1 MHRQRGFVKEKI
13 VSKYSAFV
21 RQHIHTMPKYQPVV
35 PLEILSGQL
44 NRSAD
49 TILKL
54 DANENP
60 YGPLDVVQKEIK
72 NLPYIH
78 IYPDPSS
85 NKLCRALSKYHELPL
100 SNIVPGAGADELI
113 DLTMRLFLEPG
124 DAIVNCPPTFG
135 MYSFDALLN
144 GATVLSVGRNKD
156 FSLDIAKIEDVIKNQ
171 KPKLIFISSPNNPDG
186 SVPPLTTIKRLLD
199 LPIIVVIDEAYVDF
213 APSGTSVIEEVLT
226 RENLIVLRTFS
237 KWAGLAGLRVGY
249 GVFPDWMIPFL
260 WKIKQPYNVS
270 VTASAAAVI
279 SLQHADALRSRVKM
293 IVRERE
299 RLYAGL
305 SKIKWVEPYP
315 SHANFILFRVLFRP
329 AIDVRNLLLESGI
342 IVRHFDKP
350 GLDDHIRVTVGKP
363 EENEAL
369 LDRLV
374 DVR

>member
-1 MHRQRGFVKEKI
+1 M
-13 VSKYSAFV
+13 SKYSAFV
-21 RQHIHTMPKYQPVV
+21 RQHIHTMPKYQPVL
-35 PLEILSGQL
+35 PLEILSGLL
-44 NRSAD
+44 NRSPD
-49 TILKL
+49 TVLKL

-60 YGPLDVVQKEIK
+60 YGPLDVVLEELK
-72 NLPYIH
+72 NLPDLH

-85 NKLCRALSKYHELPL
+85 NKLCKALSDYHELPL

-144 GATVLSVGRNKD
+144 GATVLSVRRNKD
-156 FSLDIAKIEDVIKNQ
+156 FSLDIAKIEDVIRTD
-171 KPKLIFISSPNNPDG
+171 KPKLIYISSPNNPDG
-186 SVPPLTTIKRLLD
+186 SVPRLTTMRRLLD
-199 LPIIVVIDEAYVDF
+199 LPIIVVVDEAYVDF
-213 APSGTSVIEEVLT
+213 APSGTSMIEEVVT

-270 VTASAAAVI
+270 VAASAAAVVSI
-279 SLQHADALRSRVKM
+279 QHVDALRSRVKM
-293 IVRERE
+293 IVQERE

-305 SKIKWVEPYP
+305 SKIKWLEPYP
-315 SHANFILFRVLFRP
+315 SQANFILFRVLHRS
-329 AIDVRNLLLESGI
+329 AIDVQNLLLESGI

-363 EENEAL
+363 EENETL
-369 LDRLV
+369 LDKLV
-374 DVR
+374 EVR

>member
-1 MHRQRGFVKEKI
+1 M

-21 RQHIHTMPKYQPVV
+21 RQHIHTMPKYQPVL

-44 NRSAD
+44 NRSPD

-60 YGPLDVVQKEIK
+60 YGPLDVVLEEIK
-72 NLPYIH
+72 NLPHIH

-85 NKLCRALSKYHELPL
+85 SKLCRALSEYHELPL
-100 SNIVPGAGADELI
+100 SNIIPGAGADELI

-144 GATVLSVGRNKD
+144 GAIILSVRRNED
-156 FSLDIAKIEDVIKNQ
+156 FSLDIAKIEDVIRTK

-186 SVPPLTTIKRLLD
+186 SVTPLATIRWLLD
-199 LPIIVVIDEAYVDF
+199 LPIIVIIDEAYVDF
-213 APSGTSVIEEVLT
+213 APSGTSMIEEVVT

-249 GVFPDWMIPFL
+249 GVFPDWMTHYL

-270 VTASAAAVI
+270 VAASAAAVV
-279 SLQHADALRSRVKM
+279 SLQHIDALRSRVKR

-305 SKIKWVEPYP
+305 SKIKWLEPYP
-315 SHANFILFRVLFRP
+315 SHGNFVLCRVLDRP
-329 AIDVRNLLLESGI
+329 AIDVRNLLLDSGI
-342 IVRHFDKP
+342 LVRYFDKP
-350 GLDDHIRVTVGKP
+350 GLDDHIRVSVGKP
-363 EENEAL
+363 EENEAF
-369 LDRLV
+369 LDKLV
-374 DVR
+374 EMR